1 MKKITILFKT
11 ILFKTI
17 LLTVV
22 VLVMAQG
29 CIPNVP
35 GGNPTPSL
43 TGKIKNIKNIG
54 FMQLPLSST
63 LIRYNFEYRFN
74 YDSLARV
81 RSIDILDSTGTLLVP
96 QVSVEWQANKVIV
109 KQPYD
114 ATQYVEDVFFLKAN
128 TNLVDSIY
136 RLENTS
142 VIRRT
147 LVVRNSLNSL
157 VSTNEIQYFDN
168 IPSDT
173 LTLDSFVYV
182 NNNIVSLNRKRFG
195 VGGLKK
201 EFQYNTSFNAK
212 TNTNASLMHVIGFPL
227 LLMSSYFPVRLDVE
241 VLGVSLGNG
250 SEKLISGYR
259 EIYDDPSVPFI
270 LFPSPDVYT
279 ATQIKNGESE
289 QNYY

>member
-1 MKKITILFKT
+1 MKKITSLFKT
-11 ILFKTI
+11 M
-17 LLTVV
+17 LLAAV
-22 VLVMAQG
+22 VLVMTQG
-29 CIPNVP
+29 CIPTTPV
-35 GGNPTPSL
+35 GGNPSPSL

-54 FMQLPLSST
+54 FMPLPFSTT

-74 YDSLARV
+74 YDSLTRV
-81 RSIDILDSTGTLLVP
+81 RSIDILDSTGMPLVP
-96 QVSVEWQANKVIV
+96 QVSVEWQTNKVIV

-114 ATQYVEDVFFLKAN
+114 ATQYVEDVFFLKGN

-136 RLENTS
+136 RLENSS

-201 EFQYNTSFNAK
+201 EFQYNVSFNEK

-250 SEKLISGYR
+250 SLNLISGYR
-259 EIYDDPSVPFI
+259 EIYDDPSVPFV
-270 LFPSPDVYT
+270 LFPSPNVYT
-279 ATQIKNGESE
+279 ATQIKYGETE

>member
-11 ILFKTI
+11 IL
-17 LLTVV
+17 LTAI

-29 CIPNVP
+29 CIPTAPV

-43 TGKIKNIKNIG
+43 NGKIKNIKNIG
-54 FMQLPLSST
+54 FIQLPFST
-63 LIRYNFEYRFN
+63 ILIRYNFEYRFN

-81 RSIDILDSTGTLLVP
+81 KSIDILDSTGMPLVP
-96 QVSVEWQANKVIV
+96 QVSVEWQTNKVIV

-114 ATQYVEDVFFLKAN
+114 ATLYVEDVFFLKAN

-136 RLENTS
+136 RLENSS

-227 LLMSSYFPVRLDVE
+227 LLMSAYFPARLDVE

-250 SEKLISGYR
+250 SLNLISGYR
-259 EIYDDPSVPFI
+259 EIYDDPSVPFV
-270 LFPSPDVYT
+270 LLPSPGVYT
-279 ATQIKNGESE
+279 ATQIKYGESE